1 MDTTPPRRQKNLA
14 VTPTPQSGRLS
25 LLASFG
31 AMSSPTSV
39 TKMRKQ
45 QEAEAEADN
54 IARSETLTSNASYL
68 PPPSPAQET
77 DSIGGAEDSSSEDVI
92 HGNLKRMQGR
102 CKSTEC

>member
-54 IARSETLTSNASYL
+54 MARSETPASNASYL

-92 HGNLKRMQGR
+92 HGKLQRLRGQY
-102 CKSTEC
+102 KSTGC